1 MATQVPCA
9 MKGEEDDGKI
19 KRGRYEQEVKGC
31 EEAEKKKEVE
41 DDKEQGRERQKR
53 GRREEE
59 NKELDRGTVLTSP
72 FQALHSELPEP

>member
-31 EEAEKKKEVE
+31 EEAEKRKTLRTIRSKEGNGR
-41 DDKEQGRERQKR
+41 KEGG
-53 GRREEE
+53 GRR
-59 NKELDRGTVLTSP
+59 KIRS
-72 FQALHSELPEP
+72 